1 MTAFYK
7 RKFSMGDYKRN
18 DEEEKA
24 RLWCHEN
31 NICITPRQSK
41 WGEKSWI
48 IEIETG
54 FYPNRKKI
62 GESPQAY
69 GPGEIWKKICEY
81 QKYYYGKYKNKV

>member
-1 MTAFYK
+1 MTAFYN

-24 RLWCHEN
+24 RLLCHEN

-54 FYPNRKKI
+54 FYPNRKKNRRKSRNLWSRRNM
-62 GESPQAY
+62 E
-69 GPGEIWKKICEY
+69 
-81 QKYYYGKYKNKV
+81 KNM